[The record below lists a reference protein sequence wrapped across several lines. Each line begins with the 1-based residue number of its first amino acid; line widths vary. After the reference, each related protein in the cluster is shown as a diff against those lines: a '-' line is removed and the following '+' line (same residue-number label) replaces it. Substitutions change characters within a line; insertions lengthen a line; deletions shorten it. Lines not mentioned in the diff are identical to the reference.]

1 MLRHRSIFSCMF
13 SSVAIGTGVKAKN
26 FIQGKSVRLAFFT
39 SLISLGLAS
48 PTIAGGQSTA
58 GNPETDS
65 FVDAALSDWDF
76 TIGAGAGFGPD
87 YEGSDDY
94 GVGAMPVLEAS
105 WRDDTFF
112 ISIDRGI
119 GATLL
124 RSEHFSGGV
133 SLNYDWGRDEDDNSA
148 LKGLGDVEGGLAG
161 TAFAEIDLGMYGFG
175 LDITQDL
182 SGEDKGLLANFNAE
196 YRHSFLDER
205 LWISAG
211 PSVSWASEDY
221 MQSYF
226 GVDSKQASRSRY
238 NQHDVD
244 AGFKDVGFNVGAM
257 YSFDESW
264 AMTGTLGYARLLGDA
279 ADSPFVKSKNQFFSG
294 IAITYSF

>member
-1 MLRHRSIFSCMF
+1 MLRHRSIFFYMS
-13 SSVAIGTGVKAKN
+13 SSVARGTGGKAIN
-26 FIQGKSVRLAFFT
+26 VIQTKLTKFVLFT
-39 SLISLGLAS
+39 SVVFLSLAS
-48 PTIAGGQSTA
+48 PTKADDQAGAGSTKPD
-58 GNPETDS
+58 N

-112 ISIDRGI
+112 VSVDRGI
-119 GATLL
+119 GTTLL

-133 SLNYDWGRDEDDNSA
+133 SLNYDWGRDEGDNSA
-148 LKGLGDVEGGLAG
+148 LRGLGDIEAGLEG
-161 TAFAEIDLGMYGFG
+161 TAFAEIDLGTYAFE

-182 SGEDKGLLANFNAE
+182 SGEDKGLLANFSAE
-196 YRHSFLDER
+196 YRHSFFDER

-226 GVDSKQASRSRY
+226 GVNNKQASRSRY
-238 NQHDVD
+238 SQHDTD
-244 AGFKDVGFNVGAM
+244 AGFKDVGLNLGAM
-257 YSFDESW
+257 YSFDENW
-264 AMTGTLGYARLLGDA
+264 AMIGSVGYARLLGDA
-279 ADSPFVKSKNQFFSG
+279 ADSPFVESENQFSG
-294 IAITYSF
+294 GLAITYNF

>member
-1 MLRHRSIFSCMF
+1 MSYFLQS
-13 SSVAIGTGVKAKN
+13 KP
-26 FIQGKSVRLAFFT
+26 VRFVLFT
-39 SLISLGLAS
+39 SFISLGLMSPAIADGQTTAS
-48 PTIAGGQSTA
+48 NTESG
-58 GNPETDS
+58 S
-65 FVDAALSDWDF
+65 FVDAALSDWNF

-94 GVGAMPVLEAS
+94 GVGAMPILEAS

-112 ISIDRGI
+112 VSVDRGI

-148 LKGLGDVEGGLAG
+148 LKGLGDVEAGLAG
-161 TAFAEIDLGMYGFG
+161 SAFAEIDLGMYALG
-175 LDITQDL
+175 LDVTQDL
-182 SGEDKGLLANFNAE
+182 SGEDKGLLANFSAE
-196 YRHSFLDER
+196 YRHSFFDER

-211 PSVSWASEDY
+211 PTVSWASEDY

-257 YSFDESW
+257 YSFDENW
-264 AMTGTLGYARLLGDA
+264 AMTGSLGYARLLGDA
-279 ADSPFVKSKNQFFSG
+279 ADSPFVESENQVFG
-294 IAITYSF
+294 GLAITYHF